1 MNLFHDDFP
10 CDVHVKFTPTF
21 INLSAIS
28 CFSVHSRSH
37 NGCCAIV
44 ITIALLT
51 LCQACDRSSMQ
62 DTATFGKILI
72 FCLCW
77 VLQRGDTG
85 DKNANA
91 KQKWFEEKQK
101 RKHAELERLGLDK
114 SDMHRIE
121 TAEQVRIS
129 DTTDPVLSSACS
141 VAPAAGAA
149 VCHL

>member
-1 MNLFHDDFP
+1 MAAVQL
-10 CDVHVKFTPTF
+10 
-21 INLSAIS
+21 LSQ
-28 CFSVHSRSH
+28 R
-37 NGCCAIV
+37 
-44 ITIALLT
+44 ALQT
-51 LCQACDRSSMQ
+51 LCQACEGLSLQ
-62 DTATFGKILI
+62 VTATFGKILI
-72 FCLCW
+72 FFLCW

-129 DTTDPVLSSACS
+129 DIVL
-141 VAPAAGAA
+141 
-149 VCHL
+149 

>member
-1 MNLFHDDFP
+1 MIFLTTWFEMTLLQIKPD
-10 CDVHVKFTPTF
+10 
-21 INLSAIS
+21 IS
-28 CFSVHSRSH
+28 CFAAVLETDAMQFTICS
-37 NGCCAIV
+37 
-44 ITIALLT
+44 ITIHKLQHSPREHQFCLL
-51 LCQACDRSSMQ
+51 Q
-62 DTATFGKILI
+62 DNTIVMRVFIR
-72 FCLCW
+72 CLCW

-129 DTTDPVLSSACS
+129 NATVLILCFYACTCS
-141 VAPAAGAA
+141 WCSCSQVE
-149 VCHL
+149 LL